1 MVINKET
8 DYALRILRALTDGE
22 LHTAGQLSQEEL
34 LPQAFTYKI
43 LKKLERAGLVEVVR
57 GVAGGCRLAAAA
69 DLEKTSLYDLMAVM
83 EESSSLTACMDP
95 QFQCPW
101 RGRYGGCAVHG
112 NLMRI
117 QEKLDQELKG
127 HSLREILAEP

>member
-69 DLEKTSLYDLMAVM
+69 DLGKTSLYDLMAVM

-95 QFQCPW
+95 QFQCTW
-101 RGRYGGCAVHG
+101 RGRHGGCAVHG

>member
-43 LKKLERAGLVEVVR
+43 LKKLERA
-57 GVAGGCRLAAAA
+57 AA
-69 DLEKTSLYDLMAVM
+69 LEKYGSDAGPLQETEGPAP
-83 EESSSLTACMDP
+83 A
-95 QFQCPW
+95 
-101 RGRYGGCAVHG
+101 RGNRTGYSRRPRCTRYVSVCGYGRSWPRKDSCKKPIGA
-112 NLMRI
+112 L
-117 QEKLDQELKG
+117 
-127 HSLREILAEP
+127 

>member
-57 GVAGGCRLAAAA
+57 GVAGGCRLAVAA

-101 RGRYGGCAVHG
+101 RGRHGGCAVHG